1 MKFLKNNHGAAVVE
15 FALVALPV
23 FVFIFGI
30 MQTAYIV
37 WVDNLLHVAV
47 DTASRCGAINST
59 TAPCQG
65 STGMI
70 QTATRAFQ
78 PLTATARTFTM
89 NSGCSTDGGTGL
101 QGSGV
106 TGTYNISIG
115 WIKALQVN
123 LTVTAE
129 SCYPTIPTCDAAGSC
144 NS

>member
-1 MKFLKNNHGAAVVE
+1 MKFVKNNQGAAAVE

-78 PLTATARTFTM
+78 PLTATARTFTI

-123 LTVTAE
+123 LTITAE